1 MKVLFVTQTAAVRGG
16 VERWLANLCTGLI
29 ASGVDVVLAYVD
41 GPVFHDAQA
50 YLTAFPELEAV
61 PHVIVR
67 SPSGTAR
74 GRIRALEQA
83 LKALRP
89 NIVVPVLVHETLAAT
104 QARKLAGDNIRL
116 VYPLHENEVW
126 AFEAVARN
134 ADAIDAV
141 ISVNRLM
148 LQALQAWAGWPA
160 DRSHHI
166 RAGVA
171 VPLHAPH
178 TPRTSHGSERLVIG
192 YCGKLVENQK
202 RAADLIGF
210 CRQLDIDM
218 PAYELRIA
226 GEGDLQPTLE
236 HELADQVQGGRV
248 RFVGTLDP
256 AQLHNDFYP
265 SLDALLITSDWETGP
280 LVAWEAMMHGA
291 AVLTTAYRGLRS
303 EGLLRHGDNALVFP
317 IGQPETAATLLAHA
331 HGQGL
336 LTNIGRQGRIT
347 AHAELTLEL
356 MTTRWIAALQAIH
369 SQPAKPAPAGFESH
383 DISIAQWLHDLLRGA
398 LNRPLAGADAHEEWP
413 RYSPGRTDPHDRAA
427 FSARLDLLEAD
438 PEMAPHA

>member
-74 GRIRALEQA
+74 GRLRALEQA
-83 LKALRP
+83 LKTLRP
-89 NIVVPVLVHETLAAT
+89 DIVVPVLVHETLAAT
-104 QARKLAGDNIRL
+104 QARKAAGDNIRL

-134 ADAIDAV
+134 ADAIDAIV
-141 ISVNRLM
+141 SVNLLM
-148 LQALQAWAGWPA
+148 LQALQAWADWPA
-160 DRSHHI
+160 DRCHHI

-171 VPLHAPH
+171 VPLPTPH
-178 TPRTSHGSERLVIG
+178 TPHKPLYSERLVIG
-192 YCGKLVENQK
+192 YCGKLVESQK
-202 RAADLIGF
+202 RAGDLIGF
-210 CRQLDIDM
+210 CRQLDIEM
-218 PAYELRIA
+218 PGYELRIA
-226 GEGDLQPTLE
+226 GEGHLQPMLE
-236 HELADQVQGGRV
+236 KELANHVRDGRV
-248 RFVGTLDP
+248 RFVGTLEP
-256 AQLHNDFYP
+256 ALLHNDFYP
-265 SLDALLITSDWETGP
+265 SLDVLLITSDWETGP

-291 AVLTTAYRGLRS
+291 AILTTAYRGLRS

-317 IGQPETAATLLAHA
+317 IGQPEAAATMLARA
-331 HGQGL
+331 HGAGQL
-336 LTNIGRQGRIT
+336 ARIGEQGRIT
-347 AHAELTLEL
+347 AHAELTLDL
-356 MTTRWIAALQAIH
+356 MTTRWIAALQAIQ
-369 SQPAKPAPAGFESH
+369 SLPAKPAPADFESH
-383 DISIAQWLHDLLRGA
+383 AMSITQWLHDLVRGA

-413 RYSPGRTDPHDRAA
+413 RYNPGRTDPRDRAA